1 MKKIRTSAVVA
12 AILGGA
18 MLGTIGATAASAQPV
33 SSSSSSAVS
42 SSAIAVAPPAASSP
56 STTGPTGPAGTT
68 SGSSTD
74 GVPIRPIVDWL
85 KRNASSVIPAL
96 KTALRNGLNAFKNW
110 WNGLAGWVRAGI
122 NALAHLTVQELFSA
136 LWNYFFG

>member
-12 AILGGA
+12 AIVGGA
-18 MLGTIGATAASAQPV
+18 MLSTVGATAASAQPISTSA
-33 SSSSSSAVS
+33 SSVAS
-42 SSAIAVAPPAASSP
+42 SSAIVVSLPAVPSSSTP
-56 STTGPTGPAGTT
+56 GTTG
-68 SGSSTD
+68 GSSTD

-85 KRNASSVIPAL
+85 KHNASSVIPAL
-96 KTALRNGLNAFKNW
+96 KTALRNGLNTFKSW
-110 WNGLAGWVRAGI
+110 WNGLAGWIRAGI